1 MGTMGGSNNR
11 QYERGMSQEMEDIE
25 VESSGSGL
33 EDRMETDFIDE
44 EEDDSLQRLSEQA
57 RRRRRQVRYFD
68 QDEDDENEEELLG
81 GVASSSEDANEDYD
95 EEYQQ
100 DNGEDEEHPDDDEE
114 DDDGDFGDEMDEDI
128 DPMDFL
134 QRLIRA
140 RPMGRDRHSSENSDE
155 EPGSSGIYSNIRHQ
169 QRADR
174 TNRSDNSDDELAAG
188 HGFADIVQRIVRG
201 GVVFNGFDRDTS
213 EIQNLINNLNQRHDK
228 FLILESLNEL
238 CEKLLMM
245 NGITAERTIPA
256 NKLASSLVKIMQDP
270 LLQNELDILLVSCRC
285 LYNFL
290 EVNQDFIHDVLNN
303 NAIECLCEKIFEIV
317 CIDLTEQALQTLEMI
332 SREPISHNK
341 IVSSNGLKAC
351 LQYLD
356 FLTLHAQRKCM
367 TIVANACSN
376 VSYVNFQM
384 IKNVFPDISQ
394 VLRSH
399 GDPVVIENG
408 WLAISRIVMSFKLK
422 PSLLESLFLSD
433 ILLLEEM
440 TKIIQISSNKSSNS
454 KELSNSNR
462 VPLNFS
468 SCLSLLK
475 SLTVLSNVSVEIS
488 RLLLEQCSIGDI
500 LVRSVNRSSK
510 NTSSGLGSNID
521 CKSDIDISNNASIE
535 VLMDTPKELLSA
547 CLTLIGYLLPIT
559 YDIKD
564 SPFLKGTLSNSKE
577 RNEINDSRISLCKE
591 VIPGSFMN
599 FVNNIWSLLINCFQA
614 TMDFEIRKKALI
626 NITRIISFCLESDL
640 YKIDDV
646 NLLCELLASII
657 NQGKGLIGKTLASQK
672 SEDNNRTK
680 TDEDGNDT
688 LVSHSL
694 SDRYGQ
700 NLRKSSNSENVTLV
714 NQKALLLSALA
725 ICHSL
730 MSKAPNLFV
739 TNFEKEGLINDNT
752 KIVNDLRLLNVDKSD
767 GDKVVN
773 VNTFVSSYSNNF
785 IDPEFK
791 KNYDEPNS
799 ESVNQSL
806 LAISEMIESLYLSEK
821 SAVTDRI
828 PKHMKSLEEIK
839 NSLEDVEGLKLY
851 DFCEWKNL
859 WTKFKNSIIGENDQ
873 AQVSSFELISSGI
886 LSAFSKV
893 FNFEET
899 NFSEYSECHK
909 AFLRVFFLEHS
920 LSGTNTSPAFLLV
933 SKLQEALTRAESF
946 DIISSGGTQPL
957 SNDNHQASSMA
968 KQVKLRFSVDPT
980 CRSQIPEPMQHMIL
994 SVHAIATFKS
1004 IESFIRQRLR
1014 ILEEMSSISINGD
1027 NENSA
1032 ISNTSSSSNEKSD
1045 NKAKNG
1051 SDSSFVIEFL
1061 NNGETIPLETTIYG
1075 AVYRSL
1081 QSKVDEVVDP
1091 TRVWSSI
1098 HDISFRIT
1106 HAEITEPAILPPLYC
1121 NAFKEIKN
1129 FDSTTLDVLN
1139 CLRALFEMNNF
1150 TRSNV
1155 ASSKAI
1161 RNDVFM
1167 NWKLTVKLNRQL
1179 EEPLIVASGTLPGW
1193 CISITRMFP
1202 FLFPLDTRIFF
1213 LQSTSFGYSR
1223 LIHQWQLRTN
1233 QENNEHSSN
1242 RFHLGRPTRHKV
1254 RISRKSM
1261 LQSAVKVL
1269 GMYGSSPGIFEIEY
1283 FDEVGSGLGPTLEF
1297 YAVVSREFS
1306 RKKLKLWRDESD
1318 SESSSDNY
1326 VVSFNGLF
1334 PSPLHKTQL
1343 NTENGRKVLFFF
1355 QVLGKFVARALL
1367 DSRILDLRLNPLFL
1381 RIVQVLSSE
1390 DSEKISKEKRKGL
1403 CNLSTLKMVDPKLAR
1418 SIEHLL
1424 KYVDA
1429 YSKLLPEER
1438 ESHEVDGCT
1447 LEDLSLYF
1455 VLPGYPKYELIQAGE
1470 NVQVDS
1476 KNIEVY
1482 INKVLDATLFAGV
1495 ASQVQAFAEGFSTVF
1510 PISSLCIFS
1519 PEELAGLFGSSE
1531 EDWSY
1536 ETLLSS
1542 MHANHGYSKDSDS
1555 FKRLLNILGSFNDVE
1570 RRCFLQFLT
1579 GSPRLPIGGFKALRP
1594 EFTVVKKSAEN
1605 GLKDDDYLPSVMTCA
1620 NYLKLPNYSS
1630 QEVMKVKLL
1639 QAVKEG
1645 ADAFLLS

>member
-33 EDRMETDFIDE
+33 EDRMETDLIDE

-95 EEYQQ
+95 EEYEQ
-100 DNGEDEEHPDDDEE
+100 DNGEDEEHPDEEEE
-114 DDDGDFGDEMDEDI
+114 DDDGNSGDEMDEDI

-155 EPGSSGIYSNIRHQ
+155 EPGSSGIYLSIRHQ
-169 QRADR
+169 QHADR

-256 NKLASSLVKIMQDP
+256 NKLALSLVKIMQDP
-270 LLQNELDILLVSCRC
+270 LLQDELDILLVSCRC

-303 NAIECLCEKIFEIV
+303 NAIECLCERLFEIV

-399 GDPVVIENG
+399 GDSVVIENG

-440 TKIIQISSNKSSNS
+440 TKIIQISSNKTPNS
-454 KELSNSNR
+454 KESSNSNR
-462 VPLNFS
+462 VPLNFT

-488 RLLLEQCSIGDI
+488 RILLEQCSIGEI

-510 NTSSGLGSNID
+510 NTSSGLGSNVD
-521 CKSDIDISNNASIE
+521 NKLDNDISNNASIE

-559 YDIKD
+559 YNIKD
-564 SPFLKGTLSNSKE
+564 SPFLRGTLSNLNE

-591 VIPGSFMN
+591 VIPDSFMH

-672 SEDNNRTK
+672 SEDNNHSNV
-680 TDEDGNDT
+680 DEHENDFS
-688 LVSHSL
+688 LSHSL

-700 NLRKSSNSENVTLV
+700 NLRKSSNSENITLV
-714 NQKALLLSALA
+714 NQKTLLLSALA

-739 TNFEKEGLINDNT
+739 SNFEKEGLINDNA
-752 KIVNDLRLLNVDKSD
+752 KIVNDLRLLNVGKS
-767 GDKVVN
+767 GSSKAGIAN
-773 VNTFVSSYSNNF
+773 AFVSSYSNNF

-806 LAISEMIESLYLSEK
+806 LTISELIENLYLSEK
-821 SAVTDRI
+821 RAVSDRI
-828 PKHMKSLEEIK
+828 PKHMKSLEEIRK
-839 NSLEDVEGLKLY
+839 SLEDVEGLKRY

-859 WTKFKNSIIGENDQ
+859 WTKFKNSVIGENDQ

-886 LSAFSKV
+886 LGAFLKV

-899 NFSEYSECHK
+899 SFNEYSECHK

-920 LSGTNTSPAFLLV
+920 LTGTNTSPAFLLV
-933 SKLQEALTRAESF
+933 LKLQEALTRAESF

-980 CRSQIPEPMQHMIL
+980 CQSQIPEPMQHMIL

-1014 ILEEMSSISINGD
+1014 ILEEMSAISLNGD
-1027 NENSA
+1027 NENSVVSD
-1032 ISNTSSSSNEKSD
+1032 ISSSSNEKAD
-1045 NKAKNG
+1045 NRAK
-1051 SDSSFVIEFL
+1051 SVADSSFVIEFL

-1098 HDISFRIT
+1098 HDISFRVT
-1106 HAEITEPAILPPLYC
+1106 HSDVTESAVLPPLYC
-1121 NAFKEIKN
+1121 NASKEIEN
-1129 FDSTTLDVLN
+1129 FDSTTLDILN

-1193 CISITRMFP
+1193 CILITRMFP

-1223 LIHQWQLRTN
+1223 LIHHWQLRTN
-1233 QENNEHSSN
+1233 QDNNDHSSN

-1254 RISRKSM
+1254 RISRKLM

-1297 YAVVSREFS
+1297 YAVISREFS

-1318 SESSSDNY
+1318 SESSPDGY

-1334 PSPLHKTQL
+1334 PSPLHETQL
-1343 NTENGRKVLFFF
+1343 NSENGRKVLFFF

-1381 RIVQVLSSE
+1381 HIVQVLSSE
-1390 DSEKISKEKRKGL
+1390 DSEKIGKEKLKSL
-1403 CNLSTLKMVDPKLAR
+1403 CNLLTLKLVDPKLAR

-1424 KYVDA
+1424 KYVNA
-1429 YSKLLPEER
+1429 YLKLPQEEK
-1438 ESHEVDGCT
+1438 ESHEIDGCT

-1476 KNIEVY
+1476 KNIEAY
-1482 INKVLDATLFAGV
+1482 INKILDATLFSGV

-1536 ETLLSS
+1536 ETLLSLI
-1542 MHANHGYSKDSDS
+1542 HANHGYSKDSVS
-1555 FKRLLNILGSFNDVE
+1555 FKRLLNILVSFNDVE

-1594 EFTVVKKSAEN
+1594 EFTVVKKLAEN

-1630 QEVMKVKLL
+1630 EDVMKVKLL